1 MDKTKSELPIIGKKG
16 NSHGKKS
23 KKGRGKEKIKDLGKD
38 KEKEINDELKKKK
51 KENEQQYKKIENAIE
66 ESGLPMAFNVI
77 FSELITKQ
85 ILPENF
91 FTYTSLRL
99 KELGK
104 EIEGLQVK
112 DPLYIDRLHDKI
124 PEKRLKTD
132 GDKVIKQDDIFMTAQ
147 KK

>member
-1 MDKTKSELPIIGKKG
+1 M
-16 NSHGKKS
+16 
-23 KKGRGKEKIKDLGKD
+23 
-38 KEKEINDELKKKK
+38 
-51 KENEQQYKKIENAIE
+51 
-66 ESGLPMAFNVI
+66 
-77 FSELITKQ
+77 
-85 ILPENF
+85 
-91 FTYTSLRL
+91 

-112 DPLYIDRLHDKI
+112 DPLYIDRLHYKI